1 VTAAVVRHRRAR
13 RWRET
18 GWAALLLSP
27 SLVILGAF
35 VLYPLFKTVR
45 RGLYQTNL
53 RGEEGRWVGL
63 DQYRD
68 AFTSSE
74 FRDAVWVTL
83 KLGVFT
89 VPFGLVIGLGL
100 AVLAH
105 QRLRGITIFR
115 TIFSSTIATSVA
127 IASLIWLQIL
137 SARGLANWVVDRFGG
152 NPVVWAN
159 DPTWALPALAAVTIW
174 ANIGISF
181 VLMTAGLQSV
191 PDELEESARVDGAG
205 PWFRFRHVTLPLLG
219 PTLLFA
225 TVVLTLNAFQSL
237 AQVDLITNGG
247 PQQKTQTVVYLIVDT
262 LRSRNDAGLASA
274 QSVLLFVLLAVFTL
288 GQLLFLERRVHYGGR
303 S

>member
-13 RWRET
+13 RLRET
-18 GWAALLLSP
+18 GLAALLLLP
-27 SLVILGAF
+27 SAVILGTF
-35 VLYPLFKTVR
+35 VIYPLVKTVR

-53 RGEEGRWVGL
+53 RGEEGRWVGF

-68 AFTSSE
+68 ALSSSE
-74 FRDAVWVTL
+74 LRDAIWVTV
-83 KLGVFT
+83 KLGVMT
-89 VPFGLVIGLGL
+89 VPIGLAIGLGL

-105 QRLRGITIFR
+105 QRLRGITVFR

-137 SARGLANWVVDRFGG
+137 SARGLANWVVEQFGG
-152 NPVVWAN
+152 DTIVWSN
-159 DPTWALPALAAVTIW
+159 DPTWALPAVAAVTIW

-191 PDELEESARVDGAG
+191 PDELEESARVDGAS

-219 PTLLFA
+219 PTLLFT

-237 AQVDLITNGG
+237 AQVDLITQGG
-247 PQQKTQTVVYLIVDT
+247 PQEKTQTIVYLIVDT

-274 QSVLLFVLLAVFTL
+274 QSVILFVLLAVLTL
-288 GQLLFLERRVHYGGR
+288 GQLLFLERRVHYGAR
-303 S
+303 A